1 MTLLIATAIIPVTGT
16 IENWRIENINKE
28 SKPLFQP
35 PEQWNETFGGT
46 SDDIGYSVQQT
57 ADGGYIVTGFQLS
70 GSINTDVYLIK
81 TDSSGGKNWEKTFGG
96 TLPDEGWS
104 VCQIIGGGYI
114 ITGKTSSYGAG
125 GSDVWLIKTDGDGN
139 QQWSKTFGGTSDDWG
154 RSVVEISDGY
164 VIAGSTSSYGA
175 GGSDVWLIKTD
186 GDGNQQWSKTFGGTS
201 DDWGWSVQEISG
213 GFIIVGTT
221 YSYGAGGSDVWL
233 IKTDSNGN
241 KLWDKTFG
249 GVADDRGWSV
259 QEVSSGYIIAGLTSS
274 YGSGNY
280 DCWLIKTDSNGNEQ
294 WSEAY
299 GGIDNDIGY
308 SMQQTSDGGYVIAG
322 GTASYGA
329 GGSDVWLIKIASGVN
344 NPPNTPINPNPVNH
358 AIDIDVDA
366 DLSWTGGDPDPGDT
380 VTYDIY
386 LGTSSSPPK
395 IVTGQSGTTFDPG
408 TMGASTKYY
417 WQIVAWDNH
426 GASTSGP
433 VWDFTT
439 SALPNSPPNT
449 PSNPNPTNHAT
460 GVDVNADLGWTCS
473 DPDVGDTLI
482 YDVYFGTTS
491 TPPNVATGQSSTT
504 YDPGTITAG
513 TKYYWQIVA
522 WDNHGASTS
531 GPVWDFTTAGGV
543 NSPPNKPQ
551 TPSGKINGKAG
562 NSYPYTTSADDPNSD
577 KVKYG
582 WDKNGDGAVDQ
593 WDDNGGSYY
602 SSGATITTYL
612 SWSSQGTY
620 TLKVLAEDTQGA
632 QSVWSDPL
640 SISMPKTRQHINTP
654 FLNFLENHPH
664 LFPLLRQIMG
674 L

>member
-1 MTLLIATAIIPVTGT
+1 
-16 IENWRIENINKE
+16 
-28 SKPLFQP
+28 
-35 PEQWNETFGGT
+35 
-46 SDDIGYSVQQT
+46 
-57 ADGGYIVTGFQLS
+57 
-70 GSINTDVYLIK
+70 LIK
-81 TDSSGGKNWEKTFGG
+81 TDSNGNKLWDKTFGG
-96 TLPDEGWS
+96 GSYEEGAS
-104 VCQIIGGGYI
+104 VQQIGSGEYIVIGW
-114 ITGKTSSYGAG
+114 TNSYG
-125 GSDVWLIKTDGDGN
+125 SGN
-139 QQWSKTFGGTSDDWG
+139 YDC
-154 RSVVEISDGY
+154 
-164 VIAGSTSSYGA
+164 
-175 GGSDVWLIKTD
+175 
-186 GDGNQQWSKTFGGTS
+186 
-201 DDWGWSVQEISG
+201 
-213 GFIIVGTT
+213 
-221 YSYGAGGSDVWL
+221 WL

-249 GVADDRGWSV
+249 GGADDRGWSV
-259 QEVSSGYIIAGLTSS
+259 QEVSGGYIIAGSTSS
-274 YGSGNY
+274 YGAGGN
-280 DCWLIKTDSNGNEQ
+280 DVWLIKTDSNGNEQ

-299 GGIDNDIGY
+299 GGIDNDLGY

-344 NPPNTPINPNPVNH
+344 NPPNTPSNPNPVNH

-460 GVDVNADLGWTCS
+460 GVDVNADLDWTCS

-482 YDVYFGTTS
+482 YDVYFGITS

-504 YDPGTITAG
+504 YDPGTMTAG

-551 TPSGKINGKAG
+551 TPSGKTNGKAG
-562 NSYPYTTSADDPNSD
+562 NSYPYTTSTDDPNGD

-582 WDKNGDGAVDQ
+582 WDKNGDGTVDQ
-593 WDDNGGSYY
+593 WDDNSGSYY

-632 QSVWSDPL
+632 QSDWSDSL
-640 SISMPKTRQHINTP
+640 SISMPKNKAINSP
-654 FLNFLENHPH
+654 LLRFLEQHPRM
-664 LFPLLRQIMG
+664 FPLLRQ
-674 L
+674 LLEL